1 MDDAVNGDSTGP
13 LRNRPDVSLRLS
25 AAEWGLLLILASM
38 QFTHIVDFMIIMP
51 LGPRYTVEM
60 GLTPEQFGRM
70 VSVYTISAAVAS
82 LFAARYLDRFDRKKA
97 LLWLYGG
104 FTVTTLA
111 CAAAPTYGL
120 LLVARTVTGAFGGVT
135 AATILAIVG
144 DAFPHAR
151 RGQAMGVLMYGFSL
165 ATIAGLPIGLILAEY
180 FGWQAPFVGLGI
192 MSAAMLVLG
201 ALVLPPFR
209 GHLAEPVAAGG
220 APAEFAAG
228 RKHSPALAERT
239 ASSGSTTAVRAFADK
254 FPSQPSARAPGDAPP
269 ARSASRTVGR
279 ENESAWAVATDPNHV
294 RAFLLML
301 ALVASSFLIAPY
313 VATYL
318 VFNAGLPET
327 DLKYVYLCGGLTTL
341 LTLTLFGKFSDRY
354 GKLPVFRVAALACL
368 VPFLWITNLP
378 PGAWMGS
385 IILATTAMFVFT
397 SGRMVPAMA
406 LITNS
411 AAPRVRGSFMSLN
424 AAVQHFGAG
433 LATWIGGL
441 ILNKDEGEKGPLVGY
456 STIGLLAS
464 AAVLASVYLAGRLR
478 PAVGG
483 DLAPD
488 ADAVD
493 PHHYPEPCT
502 SITDC
507 EGVIAG

>member
-1 MDDAVNGDSTGP
+1 MDDALNGDSTGP
-13 LRNRPDVSLRLS
+13 LRNKLDVSLRLS

-51 LGPRYTVEM
+51 LGPRYTKEM

-70 VSVYTISAAVAS
+70 VSVYTISAAIAS
-82 LFAARYLDRFDRKKA
+82 LFAARFLDRFDRKKA
-97 LLWLYGG
+97 LLCLYGG

-120 LLVARTVTGAFGGVT
+120 LLLARTVTGAFGGVT

-192 MSAAMLVLG
+192 MSAAMLVL
-201 ALVLPPFR
+201 AAVVLPPFR
-209 GHLAEPVAAGG
+209 GHLAEPV
-220 APAEFAAG
+220 
-228 RKHSPALAERT
+228 
-239 ASSGSTTAVRAFADK
+239 
-254 FPSQPSARAPGDAPP
+254 
-269 ARSASRTVGR
+269 R
-279 ENESAWAVATDPNHV
+279 ENESPWAVATDPNHV
-294 RAFLLML
+294 RAYLLML
-301 ALVASSFLIAPY
+301 ALVASSFLLAPY

-327 DLKYVYLCGGLTTL
+327 NLKYVYLCGGLTTL

-378 PGAWMGS
+378 AGAWMGS
-385 IILATTAMFVFT
+385 ILLATTSMFVFT

-411 AAPRVRGSFMSLN
+411 AAPRVRGSFLSLN
-424 AAVQHFGAG
+424 TAVQHFGAG
-433 LATWIGGL
+433 IATWLGGV
-441 ILNKDEGEKGPLVGY
+441 ILNQAEDEKGPLVGY

-488 ADAVD
+488 AEAVD